1 MKVNM
6 FIDSL
11 KNLSS
16 YDQLTKEI
24 NKKSSPIALHGLS
37 EENIAHI
44 IYGLNQ
50 HLDRQILIMTYD
62 ELRAKKIL
70 EDLSFFCND
79 NSELF
84 PSKEVVLYD
93 IEAYSHEISNQR
105 VKVLDRLSKEEN
117 IVVVASVKGAISKI
131 MSKSAIK
138 AYTID
143 IELGQVVD
151 LNNIA
156 DTLVVQGYERVHM
169 VEGVGQFSIRGG
181 IIDLFPVNSLNP
193 FRIELFDDE
202 IDSIRIF
209 DLKTQRSIDN
219 LSSIRI
225 PPIKEILILKG
236 EAESIANEMEIDL
249 NARIKKLQKKGEVE
263 IIDSLTEKYSYYI
276 QRLSNGLSIGNID
289 LLVPY
294 FKQELSN
301 ILEYFKNDSLVIVD
315 EPQRIEES
323 VKGIKEDFIN
333 RYTDLFE
340 RGEVLSR
347 HQDIFHTYDAIV
359 EKIHSMTSI
368 TTTNLLKNNPRFMPK
383 AIINFN
389 TKGMQSFH
397 NKIEL
402 LADELK
408 YLKYRGY
415 KTIILSG
422 TKERGIRLAQSLLEM
437 NIECSYVDDPHR
449 EIKSG
454 QVFVTHGSISRG
466 FEYTNLKFAIISDK
480 EAFGTYKKTRPVKAR
495 KDTTKIE
502 SFTDLNIGDHVVHEA
517 HGIGKYIGV
526 EQLKVQGV
534 KKDYLAIK
542 YSGEDK
548 LYVPIDQMNLIQ
560 KYIGSDAV
568 QPKINKLG
576 SSEWAKT
583 KTKVKKAIE
592 DMANDLIKL
601 YATRES
607 IKGFK
612 FSQDTPWQK
621 QFDDAF
627 PYEETEDQLRCIEEI
642 KGDMEKDR
650 PMDRL
655 LCGDVGYGKTEVAL
669 RAAFKAIMDGKQV
682 AILVPTTILAQ
693 QHYNTII
700 ERFNQFPVKAEML
713 SRFRTANQQKKII
726 NDLKSGN
733 LDIVVGTHRLLSKDV
748 KYKDLGLLIIDEEQR
763 FGVKHKETIKI
774 MKESIDVLTLTATP
788 IPRTLHMSLIGIR
801 DMSVIEEPPEER
813 YPVQTYVVEH
823 NDQIV
828 KDAIIREL
836 SRQGQVYYLYNRVQ
850 SIQQF
855 ASKIKA
861 LVPEA
866 RVAIGHGQMSEREL
880 ERVMMDFLS
889 RETDVLVCTTIIET
903 GLDIPNVNTI
913 IIHDADKMGLSQLYQ
928 LRGRVG
934 RSNRVA
940 YAYFTYEKNKVL
952 TEVAEKRLKAIKEFT
967 EFGSGFKIA
976 MRDLEIRGAGN
987 LLGAEQHGQMAAIG
1001 YDLYVKF
1008 LDESIKKLKG
1018 ERREEIVDTSIE
1030 LNIDGYIPNKYIQDE
1045 EQKVEIYKRI
1055 SSINNKEDYSDV
1067 LEEIIDRF
1075 GDVPNEVVN
1084 LLRISYIKSLCIKG
1098 KIISLFQNDDIIK
1111 IEFKSLEYITPEIM
1125 NELVVSY
1132 GRRMIFDVSKNPSF
1146 KYKLMNKSQEGIL
1159 SELEKIIEKISG
1171 FHIGTNKI

>member
-6 FIDSL
+6 LIDSL

-16 YDQLTKEI
+16 YDQLISEI

-44 IYGLNQ
+44 SYGLNQ
-50 HLDRQILIMTYD
+50 HLDRQVLIMTYD

-70 EDLSFFCND
+70 EDLNFFSRE

-84 PSKEVVLYD
+84 PAKEVVFYD
-93 IEAYSHEISNQR
+93 IDAYSHEVSNHR
-105 VKVLDRLSKEEN
+105 VRVMDRLAQGEN
-117 IVVVASVKGAISKI
+117 IVVVSSIHSIMNKI
-131 MSKSAIK
+131 MTK
-138 AYTID
+138 ALTKEYTID
-143 IELGQVVD
+143 IKLGQIID
-151 LNNIA
+151 LNQIS
-156 DTLVVQGYERVHM
+156 TTFVIQGYERVDM

-181 IIDLFPVNSLNP
+181 IIDLFPANSHNP

-202 IDSIRIF
+202 IDSIRVF
-209 DLKTQRSIDN
+209 DLKTQRSIEN
-219 LSSIRI
+219 LSYIHI
-225 PPIKEILILKG
+225 PPIKEILLLDG
-236 EAESIANEMEIDL
+236 EIENIINGIENDL
-249 NARIKKLQKKGEVE
+249 NTCIKKLQKKGETG
-263 IIDSLTEKYSYYI
+263 IIDNLTEKFRYYI
-276 QRLSNGLSIGNID
+276 DRLSNGLSIGNLD

-294 FKQELSN
+294 LKQEFST
-301 ILEYFKNDSLVIVD
+301 IVDYFKSDSLVIVD

-323 VKGIKEDFIN
+323 AKGARQDFIN
-333 RYTDLFE
+333 KYTDLFE

-347 HQDIFHTYDAIV
+347 HQEIFHTYDAI
-359 EKIHSMTSI
+359 IDNILDMTCV
-368 TTTNLLKNNPRFMPK
+368 TTTNLLKNNPKFKPK
-383 AIINFN
+383 AIINF
-389 TKGMQSFH
+389 TIKSMQSFH
-397 NKIEL
+397 NKIEI

-408 YLKYRGY
+408 HFKYRGY

-422 TKERGIRLAQSLLEM
+422 TKERGVRLAQSLLESD
-437 NIECSYVDDPHR
+437 IECSYVDDSSR

-454 QVFVTHGSISRG
+454 QVFITSGSISRG
-466 FEYTNLKFAIISDK
+466 FEYSNLKFAIISDK
-480 EAFGTYKKTRPVKAR
+480 EVFGTYKKTRPTKTR
-495 KDTTKIE
+495 KDTAKIA
-502 SFTDLNIGDHVVHEA
+502 SFTDLNIGDYVVHES

-526 EQLKVQGV
+526 EQLTVQGV
-534 KKDYLAIK
+534 RKDYLAVK

-560 KYIGSDAV
+560 KYIGSDTV
-568 QPKINKLG
+568 QPKVNKLG

-592 DMANDLIKL
+592 DMASDLVKL
-601 YATRES
+601 YAARQTV
-607 IKGFK
+607 KGYK
-612 FSQDTPWQK
+612 FSSDTPWQK
-621 QFDDAF
+621 QFEDAF
-627 PYEETEDQLRCIEEI
+627 SYEETDDQLRCIEEI
-642 KGDMEKDR
+642 KIDMEKDR

-682 AILVPTTILAQ
+682 ALLVPTTILAQ
-693 QHYNTII
+693 QHYNTIV
-700 ERFNQFPVKAEML
+700 ERFNQFPVKVEML
-713 SRFRTANQQKKII
+713 SRFRTTTQQKKII

-748 KYKDLGLLIIDEEQR
+748 KFKDLGLLIIDEEQR
-763 FGVKHKETIKI
+763 FGVKHKEAIKI
-774 MKESIDVLTLTATP
+774 IKETIDVLTLTATP

-823 NDQIV
+823 NEQLV
-828 KDAIIREL
+828 RDAIVREL
-836 SRQGQVYYLYNRVQ
+836 SREGQVYYLYNRVQ
-850 SIQQF
+850 NIQQF
-855 ASKIKA
+855 ATRVKK
-861 LVPEA
+861 LVPDA
-866 RVAIGHGQMSEREL
+866 RVSIGHGQMGEREL
-880 ERVMMDFLS
+880 ERVMMDFLN

-934 RSNRVA
+934 RSNRIA
-940 YAYFTYEKNKVL
+940 SAYFTYEKNKVL

-987 LLGAEQHGQMAAIG
+987 LLGAEQHGQMSAIG

-1008 LDESIKKLKG
+1008 LDETIKKLKG
-1018 ERREEIVDTSIE
+1018 EQREEEVDTTIE
-1030 LNIDGYIPNKYIQDE
+1030 LNVDGYIPKKYIENE

-1055 SSINNKEDYSDV
+1055 SSIMDKQDYSDV
-1067 LEEIIDRF
+1067 LEEIMDRF
-1075 GDVPNEVVN
+1075 GEIPNEVTN
-1084 LLRISYIKSLCIKG
+1084 LLKISYIKSLCIKA
-1098 KIISLFQNDDIIK
+1098 KIVSVSQNDETIK
-1111 IEFKSLEYITPEIM
+1111 LEFKSPECITPDLINAM
-1125 NELVVSY
+1125 VLAY
-1132 GRRMIFDVSKNPSF
+1132 GRRMTFDLSKTPNF
-1146 KYKLMNKSQEGIL
+1146 KYKLMNKSQESIL
-1159 SELEKIIEKISG
+1159 QELEKVIEKISG
-1171 FHIGTNKI
+1171 FHVDINNI